1 MSECFRKSLILF
13 TAALAFSCQIR
24 ARAENISGPG
34 DFIPIMAWGG
44 PPADETT
51 LPRYKELAE
60 AGFTHSFTHFRD
72 ADTVAKALDIAQAAG
87 IKLLPR
93 TNELRSDPE
102 GIIRRFK
109 DHPAL
114 AGYNL
119 RDEPDIE
126 DFPRLAEQVRRVRA
140 VDDEHIYYINLFP
153 SRATPKQLGIET
165 YREYVD
171 LFVET
176 VPIKLL
182 SFDHYPITTEGL
194 RPQWSENLEIISEK
208 SRETGYPFWAFALS
222 LAHRDYPVPSL
233 AHLRLQV
240 YSNLAYGAQ
249 GIQYYRYWTI
259 KSSRHKF
266 HDGPID
272 INGEKSVVYD
282 RVKKMNAEIRNLAGV
297 FAGSKVIHVGR
308 AGNVT
313 STGTKPLKIMS
324 PFTDIDIENTEAIVS
339 WLEKGRRKFLVIVN
353 FSLEGDMKVHIGT
366 EKGSQVKTVDKTGS
380 IHPLD
385 SFHYDAVITP
395 GDVSIFT
402 WNGK

>member
-1 MSECFRKSLILF
+1 M
-13 TAALAFSCQIR
+13 
-24 ARAENISGPG
+24 
-34 DFIPIMAWGG
+34 
-44 PPADETT
+44 
-51 LPRYKELAE
+51 
-60 AGFTHSFTHFRD
+60 
-72 ADTVAKALDIAQAAG
+72 AKALDIAEAAG

-102 GIIRRFK
+102 GTVKRFK

-153 SRATPKQLGIET
+153 SRATPKQLGIDT
-165 YREYVD
+165 YQEYVD

-176 VPIKLL
+176 VPIKMLT
-182 SFDHYPITTEGL
+182 FDHYPITFDGL
-194 RPQWSENLEIISEK
+194 RPEWSENLEIISEK

-222 LAHRDYPVPSL
+222 LAHRDYPIPSID
-233 AHLRLQV
+233 HLRLQV

-282 RVKKMNAEIRNLAGV
+282 RVKKVNEEIRNLSGV

-313 STGTKPLKIMS
+313 SIGTKPLKIMS
-324 PFTDIDIENTEAIVS
+324 PFTNIDIKDREAIVS
-339 WLEKGRRKFLVIVN
+339 WLENGSRKFLVIVN
-353 FSLEGDMKVHIGT
+353 FGLEGTMMLHVDTENGSKV
-366 EKGSQVKTVDKTGS
+366 KRVDKDGYMY
-380 IHPLD
+380 PLD
-385 SFHYDAVITP
+385 SLHYDAVISP
-395 GDVSIFT
+395 GDIEIFT
-402 WNGK
+402 WNDK